1 MHINDKKRAIIASK
15 RGPHAATGL
24 NGNALDRALLA
35 IFPDVRADSVDSFA
49 AGYHAGLEGQ
59 TRMDSAPDFGIEQQR
74 QRLIDRGFDVKHD
87 SADKVGKIYKSVFPR
102 G

>member
-1 MHINDKKRAIIASK
+1 MQLRDKKRAIIASK

-35 IFPDVRADSVDSFA
+35 IFPDWRADEVDSMT
-49 AGYHAGLEGQ
+49 AGYHAAMEGQ
-59 TRMDSAPDFGIEQQR
+59 TRMDSAPDYGVEHQR
-74 QRLIDRGFDVKHD
+74 QRLIERGFDVKYD
-87 SADKVGKIYKSVFPR
+87 SAEKVGKIFNSVFPR